1 MIDFHTHPLLVQEIV
16 SDDKEMVRITQDI
29 FFIRNR
35 LQPLETFLL
44 EMDVSGVD
52 RAVIAPIDASAAKGV
67 KIFGNE
73 QIAQLCA
80 MSSRFIGFASVDPHN
95 PKAAE
100 QLERDAR
107 RLGLRGLKLS
117 PSMQEFAA
125 NDRKLAYPVYEAA
138 AALGIPVLM
147 HCGMTWAPRCKSTN
161 PIVLEDVAFDFPK
174 LKLVIAHF
182 GWPWVHETAMLLLK
196 YENLFADTSCLYF
209 DAPWEFMRY
218 VFTERL
224 PLTLLERSLRTKVVF
239 GSDYPRVEIKNMVRA
254 VSELGLSDGALEMIF
269 NKNARYLLG
278 EAEASYK

>member
-16 SDDKEMVRITQDI
+16 GDDKEMVRITQDV

-44 EMDVSGVD
+44 EMDISGID
-52 RAVIAPIDASAAKGV
+52 RAVIAPIDASTAKGV

-80 MSSRFIGFASVDPHN
+80 MSDRFIGFASVDPHN

-125 NDRKLAYPVYEAA
+125 NDRKLAYPVYEVA
-138 AALGIPVLM
+138 AALGMPVLM
-147 HCGMTWAPRCKSTN
+147 HCGMTWAPRCKPTN
-161 PIVLEDVAFDFPK
+161 PIALEDVAFDFPK

-196 YENLFADTSCLYF
+196 YDNIFADTSCLYF
-209 DAPWEFMRY
+209 DAPWEFLRH

>member
-16 SDDKEMVRITQDI
+16 GDDKEMVRITQDV

-44 EMDVSGVD
+44 EMDVSGID
-52 RAVIAPIDASAAKGV
+52 RAVIAPIDATSAKGV
-67 KIFGNE
+67 KILSNE
-73 QIAQLCA
+73 QIARLCA
-80 MSSRFIGFASVDPHN
+80 MSDRFIGFASVDPHN

-100 QLERDAR
+100 QLEHDVRA
-107 RLGLRGLKLS
+107 LGLRGLKLS
-117 PSMQEFAA
+117 PSVQEFAA
-125 NDRKLAYPVYEAA
+125 EDRELAYPVYEAA
-138 AALGIPVLM
+138 QSLGIPVLI

-161 PIVLEDVAFDFPK
+161 PMDLEAVALDYPQ

-196 YENLFADTSCLYF
+196 YDNLFADTSCLYF
-209 DAPWEFMRY
+209 DAPWEFMRHI
-218 VFTERL
+218 FTERL